1 MDERERWHVG
11 GRYYMVTLASPPDTM
26 DLELEDV
33 GPGVSRG
40 IVVLASRNDQSGQII
55 VRVWTN
61 DPLPIE
67 LLEKFMAEAQRCLPP
82 LE

>member
-1 MDERERWHVG
+1 MARRC
-11 GRYYMVTLASPPDTM
+11 RYYMVTLASTPDTM

-40 IVVLASRNDQSGQII
+40 LLLLASRNDQSGQL

-67 LLEKFMAEAQRCLPP
+67 LLEEFMAEAQRCLPP